1 MQPELSS
8 LWRYPS
14 VDRRSEP
21 SDRCKR
27 RLPAPPPRLHCD
39 HSGYEERFRI
49 PVRSSGQITA
59 PKLWNL
65 WLASWTSDLHHWEIE
80 PRQRAAREQTRA
92 STPTLR
98 GVSGRVHSE
107 ESSFVRRRSC

>member
-65 WLASWTSDLHHWEIE
+65 WLASWTSDLHRWVIE
-80 PRQRAAREQTRA
+80 PRLRAARGQTPA
-92 STPTLR
+92 STPSPR
-98 GVSGRVHSE
+98 GVPERVHSE
-107 ESSFVRRRSC
+107 GSSLC